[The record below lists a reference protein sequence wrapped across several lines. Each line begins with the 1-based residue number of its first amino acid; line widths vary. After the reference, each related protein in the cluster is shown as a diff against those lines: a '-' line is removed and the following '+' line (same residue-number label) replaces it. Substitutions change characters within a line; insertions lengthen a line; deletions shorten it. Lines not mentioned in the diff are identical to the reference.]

1 MVVSGRELVLRE
13 EEGGYRL
20 ALTLG
25 GRREVYHLRR
35 KQENVEVLVVAEEGE
50 VLSPSP
56 TAPVELFVDVQRG
69 ASLLISWGNSTGVKE
84 QGEEGGVEVR
94 GVVGGGRTIHPVPH
108 LGQGAHLVTTGDHP
122 PPGSDYQEVEEG
134 VSGRQGR
141 ATMPSTIHPEILV
154 VADHAFYQ
162 SMDKDINTIQ
172 AYLTTYFNAVN
183 MRFAKVRLPCSTSS
197 PTPPQ
202 MTRPKVMLSIAGI
215 MVASSTKSLPYITSH
230 TSKGDMLDAPSCL
243 HSMGQYYYKTR

>member
-1 MVVSGRELVLRE
+1 MVSGRELVLRE

-20 ALTLG
+20 ALTLRR
-25 GRREVYHLRR
+25 RREVYHLRR
-35 KQENVEVLVVAEEGE
+35 KQESVEVLVVGEEGE
-50 VLSPSP
+50 VLSQSP
-56 TAPVELFVDVQRG
+56 TAPVEVFVDVRRG
-69 ASLLISWGNSTGVKE
+69 ASLLISWGNSTRAKV

-94 GVVGGGRTIHPVPH
+94 GVVGAGRTIHPVPH
-108 LGQGAHLVTTGDHP
+108 LGRGAHLVSTGDGP

-134 VSGRQGR
+134 VTGRQGR
-141 ATMPSTIHPEILV
+141 STMPSTIYPEILV

-162 SMDKDINTIQ
+162 SMDKDIPTIQ

-183 MRFAKVRLPCSTSS
+183 MRFAKVRLPTSTSEL
-197 PTPPQ
+197 TPPQ
-202 MTRPKVMLSIAGI
+202 MIRPKVKLSIASI
-215 MVASSTKSLPYITSH
+215 MVASSAKSLPYITSH

>member
-20 ALTLG
+20 ALTLR

-94 GVVGGGRTIHPVPH
+94 GGAEEDVRRGGGVEVQVRGGAQYTYQCGFTCVKLLNVRMLHRRVLRTSRGNIM
-108 LGQGAHLVTTGDHP
+108 LV
-122 PPGSDYQEVEEG
+122 Q
-134 VSGRQGR
+134 
-141 ATMPSTIHPEILV
+141 
-154 VADHAFYQ
+154 
-162 SMDKDINTIQ
+162 
-172 AYLTTYFNAVN
+172 
-183 MRFAKVRLPCSTSS
+183 
-197 PTPPQ
+197 
-202 MTRPKVMLSIAGI
+202 PKVYSVGAL
-215 MVASSTKSLPYITSH
+215 
-230 TSKGDMLDAPSCL
+230 
-243 HSMGQYYYKTR
+243 